1 MEKMY
6 LLKHKDEV
14 AALVA
19 IDEDDGRLVD
29 YKAIDQSL
37 VPFLGNA
44 DLRLMKYWWE
54 SRAVPAARKEMQ
66 EIIRQSGCINSEMYL
81 AKNLALSI
89 SDTYWLCPVD
99 VDLKWNDVNLFVN
112 KTFDNSLIPYH
123 NQTSYDVNASLG
135 GQMDKYWDMNGEVPE
150 LVKKAYRANGQQGIN
165 EVFATLLHEKQ
176 GTSVPFTKYSA
187 RRLQSGGVE
196 VRCQAFTSQSIE
208 FVSAFEIINSRP
220 KNNSMSD
227 YEAFIDICVASGLD
241 PDCIRSFLDY
251 QTLTDFVLTNTDEH
265 YMNFGVLRDVNTL
278 KFVAPAPIFDS
289 GNSMFFDVE
298 NITNETRIQILDRKI
313 VSLCDREEDMLK
325 KVVRKTIVN
334 ADKLP
339 LPDEIVQLYS
349 SYGIDEHRACCIAS
363 NYSQKVEMLEEF
375 QRGRTISLYHEKQ
388 KKRQDLSL

>member
-44 DLRLMKYWWE
+44 NLRLMKYWWE
-54 SRAVPAARKEMQ
+54 SRAVPAARKGMQ

-112 KTFDNSLIPYH
+112 KSFDNSLIPYH
-123 NQTSYDVNASLG
+123 NHTSYDVNASLG

-150 LVKKAYRANGQQGIN
+150 LVKKAYRANGQQGVN

-289 GNSMFFDVE
+289 GNSMFYDDESLKPKSRVE
-298 NITNETRIQILDRKI
+298 LLDRRV
-313 VSLCDREEDMLK
+313 VSLCDREELMLK
-325 KVVRKTIVN
+325 KVTNKDIVKI
-334 ADKLP
+334 DLLP
-339 LPDEIVQLYS
+339 QVDDIIHLYTD
-349 SYGIDEHRACCIAS
+349 YGISEKRALIIAA
-363 NYSQKVEMLEEF
+363 NYSLKTEMLEEF
-375 QRGRTISLYHEKQ
+375 QRGRVISLFKEKS
-388 KKRQDLSL
+388 KKTRDLSI

>member
-44 DLRLMKYWWE
+44 NLRLMKYWWE
-54 SRAVPAARKEMQ
+54 SRAVPAARKGMQ

-112 KTFDNSLIPYH
+112 KSFDNSLIPYH

-150 LVKKAYRANGQQGIN
+150 LVKKAYRANGQQGVN

-289 GNSMFFDVE
+289 GNSMFYDDESLKPKSRVE
-298 NITNETRIQILDRKI
+298 LLDRRV
-313 VSLCDREEDMLK
+313 VSLCDREELMLK
-325 KVVRKTIVN
+325 KVTYKDIVKIN
-334 ADKLP
+334 LLP
-339 LPDEIVQLYS
+339 QVDDIIHLYTD
-349 SYGIDEHRACCIAS
+349 YGISEKRALIIAA
-363 NYSQKVEMLEEF
+363 NYSLKTEMLEEF
-375 QRGRTISLYHEKQ
+375 QRGRVISLFKEKS
-388 KKRQDLSL
+388 KKTRDLSI